1 MRRFPTRMITPLD
14 IKKQTF
20 ERTLRGYNM
29 EEVEAFLSMI
39 SVEWD
44 LMATTLREKERELTM
59 IKEQLDLQMVTQQE
73 LLDQLEQTKSHHR
86 PRSTDLFQDGHL
98 QRERLLMD
106 ISELEKKKTDLIY
119 DIQKIL
125 FAVSGALSSFNGEQ
139 ALTQP
144 DQKPEVQAP
153 NNVTKHSNPTN
164 IDYII
169 DEID

>member
-1 MRRFPTRMITPLD
+1 MITPLD

-20 ERTLRGYNM
+20 ERTLRGYNT

-44 LMATTLREKERELTM
+44 LMATTLRAKERELAM

-73 LLDQLEQTKSHHR
+73 LLDQLEQTKSQHRQRATEPFHDHH
-86 PRSTDLFQDGHL
+86 P

-106 ISELEKKKTDLIY
+106 ISELEKKKSDLLH
-119 DIQKIL
+119 DIERIH
-125 FAVSGALSSFNGEQ
+125 FAVTGVLSTFSEEHKL
-139 ALTQP
+139 AQP
-144 DQKPEVQAP
+144 DDKPEAQAP
-153 NNVTKHSNPTN
+153 INVTKHSNPTN